1 MKFEYIDI
9 IAVISGIIS
18 CVIVVML
25 VRNIVHDKR
34 RLKEMGADIDNH
46 DNYNND
52 YHKLQAKMFLLEE
65 KIDIMEDKNEMLKE
79 DIKRI
84 MYYNIDTVDTIDSFL
99 IAQTMNSQDA
109 KRRKSLINSLR
120 RNQARLAT
128 QPISFS
134 EKEKR
139 LMRMHYL
146 IELGEES
153 DLVDLE
159 RIIHNP
165 NEDKDVKDLASYIK
179 IQIEKRLKEELNT
192 KEELR

>member
-1 MKFEYIDI
+1 MEFEYIDI
-9 IAVISGIIS
+9 IAIISGIIS
-18 CVIVVML
+18 CIIVIML
-25 VRNIVHDKR
+25 IRNIVHDKR

-65 KIDIMEDKNEMLKE
+65 KIDIMENKNEMLEE

-84 MYYNIDTVDTIDSFL
+84 MCYNIDTFDTIYSFL
-99 IAQTMNSQDA
+99 IAQTMNFQDA

-165 NEDKDVKDLASYIK
+165 TEDKDIKNLASSIK
-179 IQIEKRLKEELNT
+179 SQIEKRLKEELNT
-192 KEELR
+192 QEELR

>member
-1 MKFEYIDI
+1 MEFEYIDI

-25 VRNIVHDKR
+25 VRSIVHDKR
-34 RLKEMGADIDNH
+34 RLKDMGGDVDNH
-46 DNYNND
+46 DNYSND
-52 YHKLQAKMFLLEE
+52 NHELQAKIFILGEKIDLLEE
-65 KIDIMEDKNEMLKE
+65 KNELFKK

-84 MYYNIDTVDTIDSFL
+84 ICYNIDTFDTIYGFL

-109 KRRKSLINSLR
+109 KKRKSLIKSLR

-179 IQIEKRLKEELNT
+179 IQIEKRSKEELNT

>member
-84 MYYNIDTVDTIDSFL
+84 MYYNIDTVDTIYSFL